1 MSIIEIIGASTIGI
15 IIAAEFLAA
24 IGIAITLYKI
34 YGVTRRFNTGP
45 EVHHHH
51 HYQSDLG
58 LGDIDTH
65 DELVEDGY
73 GYEEDEDAQEVPD
86 EERPF

>member
-1 MSIIEIIGASTIGI
+1 MNIIEIIGASTIGI
-15 IIAAEFLAA
+15 IIATEFLAA

-51 HYQSDLG
+51 HHYDNSQQDNK
-58 LGDIDTH
+58 
-65 DELVEDGY
+65 DEYDDSENQDHINPEGWY
-73 GYEEDEDAQEVPD
+73 D
-86 EERPF
+86 